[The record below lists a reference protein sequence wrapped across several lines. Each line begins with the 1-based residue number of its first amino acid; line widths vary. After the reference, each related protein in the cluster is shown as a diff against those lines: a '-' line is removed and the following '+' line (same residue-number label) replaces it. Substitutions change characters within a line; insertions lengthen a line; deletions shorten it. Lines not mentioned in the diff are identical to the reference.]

1 MNGHKKQQR
10 NFPIIVKNLLEK
22 FNCFFSPKHKNCFTF
37 ASNLNCMKDKATIL
51 RIVLLVSIMALFAF
65 LRVYI
70 EIPNFSPIAAIA
82 LFGGTFIS
90 RKAWAMFVPLAIL
103 FVSDAFIGFYSPFLM
118 AFVYASFAII
128 AGIGFWLRNNMKV
141 QNVIGASLF
150 SSVLIFTITNL
161 GVWAEGLWYPM
172 TLTGLGECFAMAI
185 PFFRYEVAGT
195 MLFTLVFFGIYQLS
209 ITKIS
214 VFKTA

>member
-1 MNGHKKQQR
+1 
-10 NFPIIVKNLLEK
+10 
-22 FNCFFSPKHKNCFTF
+22 
-37 ASNLNCMKDKATIL
+37 MKDKATVS

-65 LRVYI
+65 LRVFI
-70 EIPNFSPIAAIA
+70 EIPNFSPVAAIA
-82 LFGGTFIS
+82 LFGGTFIG

-103 FVSDAFIGFYSPFLM
+103 FVSDAILGFYSPFLM
-118 AFVYASFAII
+118 VFVYASFALI

-141 QNVIGASLF
+141 QNVVGASLF
-150 SSVLIFTITNL
+150 SSVLFFALTNI
-161 GVWAEGLWYPM
+161 GVWSEGLWYPLS
-172 TLTGLGECFAMAI
+172 LTGLGECFAMAI

-209 ITKIS
+209 ITKIG